1 MYLPIICFCRHYHIY
16 RQNMK
21 LKKNLKNLDK
31 NENIMNK
38 KILMPMI
45 PEPKHVILYGKGEKP
60 PIIISNIPTS
70 VN

>member
-1 MYLPIICFCRHYHIY
+1 
-16 RQNMK
+16 
-21 LKKNLKNLDK
+21 
-31 NENIMNK
+31 MNK